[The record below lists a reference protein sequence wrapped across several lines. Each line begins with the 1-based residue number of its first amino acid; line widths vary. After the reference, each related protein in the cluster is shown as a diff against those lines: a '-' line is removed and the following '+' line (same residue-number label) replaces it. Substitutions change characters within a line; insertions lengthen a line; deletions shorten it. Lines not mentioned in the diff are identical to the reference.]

1 MRRSFPGWPRTAD
14 ALLDGALSRTTRPGE
29 PRSAE
34 TSLHC
39 SCLKIGSK
47 CVLLCGS
54 ASYPEI
60 MIVFIT
66 GATAGFGLATARRF
80 AKDGAKIIGT
90 GRRKERLDELKEE
103 FGDNLLPLKF
113 DVGKRSEVEKAIST
127 LPSDFA
133 AVDVL
138 VNNAG
143 GAIGLDPAQIA
154 SLDDWDKMIDSNIK
168 GLVYCTR
175 LLLPGMVE
183 RNRGHIIN
191 LGSTA
196 AEWPY
201 PGGNVY
207 GAAKAFVYQF
217 SNNLRADL
225 LGKSVRVTDVEP
237 GLAGGTEFSQ
247 VRFKGDKEKAAAVY
261 EGTQPLTPED
271 IADAIHWVATRPA
284 HVNVN
289 VIQMMPTTQAFG
301 NLAVH
306 KQK

>member
-1 MRRSFPGWPRTAD
+1 MLWGAD
-14 ALLDGALSRTTRPGE
+14 
-29 PRSAE
+29 
-34 TSLHC
+34 
-39 SCLKIGSK
+39 
-47 CVLLCGS
+47 V
-54 ASYPEI
+54 YPEV

-80 AKDGAKIIGT
+80 AQDGAKIIGT
-90 GRRKERLDELKEE
+90 GRRKERLDELKKE
-103 FGDNLLPLKF
+103 FGDGFLPLVF
-113 DVGKRSEVEKAIST
+113 DVGKRSEAEKAIAS
-127 LPSDFA
+127 LPPDFA
-133 AVDVL
+133 AVDIL

-143 GAIGLDPAQIA
+143 GAIGLDPAPTA
-154 SLDDWDKMIDSNIK
+154 HLDDWDKMIDSNIK

-183 RNRGHIIN
+183 RDRGHIIN
-191 LGSTA
+191 IGSTA
-196 AEWPY
+196 AQWPY

-225 LGKSVRVTDVEP
+225 LGKSIRVTDIEP

-247 VRFKGDKEKAAAVY
+247 VRFKGDEQKAKAVY
-261 EGTQPLTPED
+261 EGTQALTAED
-271 IADAIHWVATRPA
+271 IADAIHWVATRPV

-289 VIQMMPTTQAFG
+289 VMQIMPTTQAYG

-306 KQK
+306 RQK